1 MRTLSDKTLALL
13 DRLDARNDLWQRLF
27 GKYDDGSN
35 KLEQIAGAG
44 EPAAIPH
51 IIPLIFVG
59 RPELATAAA
68 KAVQS
73 LVEIVS
79 PAELLW
85 LDELMRRFP
94 PVSLCHY
101 PGDIAWKWEELLPE
115 KIDYLLSFGSSSLSI
130 IGLASFHR
138 SGYVREAA
146 VKKLAGF
153 TNGTEL
159 SFLLIRL
166 YDWVVNVREAA
177 REALERRLIPE
188 YAPEMVGNLALIS
201 RLQMRRDPAARDRSS
216 LIDSIFELLKSSECH
231 SALLAGLK
239 SRDRVVRR
247 SCFHLAAESAGVWS
261 KVVAA
266 GSPPNPPLQKGGLPE
281 APLFKGGLG
290 GSATGRVYKRSTGF
304 DHTQSAGIEKLW
316 LLDRAIADGD
326 IAVRL
331 WGARKIRAELEGDM
345 LNSFLL
351 KMSGNKFMPVRREAL
366 QAYVEKF
373 PAQAPSQLYSN
384 LCDRHSSIRELARYY
399 LNEIAPMDF
408 AAFYRQALT
417 SNEIGKLC
425 GAILGLGDVGGA
437 IDADVVVPF
446 CSHPNAK
453 VRCAALRSAAKL
465 NGDVL
470 LDIFVEALTDDRPSI
485 SRAGREALLSR
496 ARLVGV
502 EGLGNIFRQDPRF
515 HVRKN
520 ALFLLAKLGKWDS
533 LAFLIW
539 ASGSGDEA
547 IAHLGEDYLQRWLWR
562 YNSQFST
569 PDRAQMAEIKRA
581 IAACDRAMSANLKKE
596 LLFAIAP
603 FA

>member
-1 MRTLSDKTLALL
+1 MRTISDKTLALL
-13 DRLDARNDLWQRLF
+13 DRLDARNGFLQRLF
-27 GKYDDGSN
+27 GKDDEVSN
-35 KLEQIAGAG
+35 KLEQIARAG

-51 IIPLIFVG
+51 IIPVIFVG

-79 PAELLW
+79 PAEFLW
-85 LDELMRRFP
+85 LEEFMRWQWP
-94 PVSLCHY
+94 
-101 PGDIAWKWEELLPE
+101 ELLPE
-115 KIDYLLSFGSSSLSI
+115 KIDYLLSFRSSSLSI
-130 IGLASFHR
+130 LGLASFHR

-146 VKKLAGF
+146 VKKLAEF
-153 TNGTEL
+153 TNGAEL

-166 YDWVVNVREAA
+166 YDWVVKVREAA

-216 LIDSIFELLKSSECH
+216 LIDSIFELLKTSECND
-231 SALLAGLK
+231 ALLAGLK

-247 SCFHLAAESAGVWS
+247 CCFYLAAES
-261 KVVAA
+261 
-266 GSPPNPPLQKGGLPE
+266 P
-281 APLFKGGLG
+281 
-290 GSATGRVYKRSTGF
+290 
-304 DHTQSAGIEKLW
+304 GIEKLW

-326 IAVRL
+326 SAVRL
-331 WGARKIRAELEGDM
+331 WAARKIRAELEGDI
-345 LNSFLL
+345 LNSFLW

-366 QAYVEKF
+366 QAYVEKL
-373 PAQAPSQLYSN
+373 PAQARSQLYSS

-399 LNEIAPMDF
+399 LKEIAPTDF
-408 AAFYRQALT
+408 TAFYRQALT
-417 SNEIGKLC
+417 GNVGGKLC
-425 GAILGLGDVGGA
+425 GVLLGLGDVGRA
-437 IDADVVVPF
+437 IDADTVVPF
-446 CSHPNAK
+446 CSHPNPK
-453 VRCAALRSAAKL
+453 VCCAALRSAAKL

-470 LDIFVEALTDDRPSI
+470 LDLFVEALTDDRPCI
-485 SRAGREALLSR
+485 SRAGREALSSR

-502 EGLGNIFRQDPRF
+502 QGLGNIFRQDPRF

-533 LAFLIW
+533 LAFFIW

-547 IAHLGEDYLQRWLWR
+547 IAHLGENYLQRWLWR

-569 PDRAQMAEIKRA
+569 PDRAQMAEIKCA
-581 IAACDRAMSANLKKE
+581 IAAGDRPMSANLRKE
-596 LLFAIAP
+596 LLFAIAS
-603 FA
+603 FT